1 MCCDVAMGKVLTT
14 GMSWR
19 RGHSACRLI
28 GPNSKSLF
36 AVAPVS
42 TECRPKCALGG
53 SHIDTSS
60 FVAGHFRAMLIG
72 IAAITR
78 SCKRDFRRQAVCARP
93 TIGEVLLP
101 EELGACKK
109 RHLAAD

>member
-1 MCCDVAMGKVLTT
+1 MG
-14 GMSWR
+14 GE
-19 RGHSACRLI
+19 
-28 GPNSKSLF
+28 SLF
-36 AVAPVS
+36 TVAPVS
-42 TECRPKCALGG
+42 AECRPKCALGG

-60 FVAGHFRAMLIG
+60 FVAGHFQAMLIG

-78 SCKRDFRRQAVCARP
+78 SCKRDFRRQAACARP

-109 RHLAAD
+109 KHLAACQVALTACDPQSM

>member
-1 MCCDVAMGKVLTT
+1 MG
-14 GMSWR
+14 G
-19 RGHSACRLI
+19 G
-28 GPNSKSLF
+28 SLF

-42 TECRPKCALGG
+42 TECRPKC
-53 SHIDTSS
+53 SS
-60 FVAGHFRAMLIG
+60 FVAGHFRAMLVG

-78 SCKRDFRRQAVCARP
+78 SCKRDFRRQAACARP